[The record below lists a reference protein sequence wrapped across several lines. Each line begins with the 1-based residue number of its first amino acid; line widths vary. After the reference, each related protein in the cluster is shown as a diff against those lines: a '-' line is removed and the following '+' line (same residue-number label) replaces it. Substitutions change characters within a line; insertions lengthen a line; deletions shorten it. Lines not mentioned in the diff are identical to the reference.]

1 MLYGAVLAGVIV
13 SLYKIFPRDVMCIIL
28 IMLIDVWSSE
38 MCEELV
44 EREFCSGFINR
55 INGLI
60 LEGRCILGTR
70 AAIDILLMT
79 SLDNASF
86 THTTTSCLFIMCPI
100 MWTYFSFT
108 TMSMTSSIVPS
119 AKSHLHGQDLFDP
132 VFS

>member
-1 MLYGAVLAGVIV
+1 
-13 SLYKIFPRDVMCIIL
+13 MCIIL

-60 LEGRCILGTR
+60 LKGRCILGTR

-79 SLDNASF
+79 SFDNASF
-86 THTTTSCLFIMCPI
+86 TIQQCLACWLPI
-100 MWTYFSFT
+100 HHSH
-108 TMSMTSSIVPS
+108 SKCMTIKNPGRSI
-119 AKSHLHGQDLFDP
+119 
-132 VFS
+132 